1 MGTKVTLT
9 SSLDMSNTTYT
20 HSPISGEEKIRPE
33 MTQKGIFT
41 LSVSTAVIEGGGS
54 GADVGDPCVV
64 YGPENS
70 GGCVLSRKMTTKEG
84 GTSGMPYEIETL
96 VFMGIQG

>member
-1 MGTKVTLT
+1 MSKKVTLT
-9 SSLDMSNTTYT
+9 SSLEMSNTTYT
-20 HSPISGEEKIRPE
+20 HSPVNGEEKIRAE

-41 LSVSTAVIEGGGS
+41 LSVSTAIIDGDAS

-84 GTSGMPYEIETL
+84 GASGMPYEIETL
-96 VFMGIQG
+96 VCTGIQS